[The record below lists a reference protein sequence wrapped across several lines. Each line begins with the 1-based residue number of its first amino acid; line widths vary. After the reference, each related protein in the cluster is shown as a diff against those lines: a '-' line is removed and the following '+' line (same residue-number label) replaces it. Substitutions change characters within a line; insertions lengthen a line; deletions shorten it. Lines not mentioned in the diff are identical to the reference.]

1 MNSFVKKNKN
11 IMLVRE
17 LIDFFESIAPSSFQE
32 SYDNVGLI
40 TGSPNIEI
48 SGIITCLDATE
59 AVIDEA
65 ITLNC
70 NVVVAHH
77 PIVFRGIKKLNGTN
91 YVERVVI
98 KAIKHDI
105 AIFAIHTNLD
115 NVYDHGVNTIIANRL
130 NLNNLEILDP
140 KQNLLHSNKKV
151 GSGMIGKLKYP
162 MEESAFLQYLK
173 EKMDLKV
180 VKHTALLGKPIENV
194 AVCGGSGSFLLQRA
208 IEQNA
213 DVFVTSDFK
222 YHEFFDAENKIIIA
236 DIGHYESERF
246 TFEYLKS
253 LIIQNFSI
261 FAVHSTS
268 VNTNPVLYS

>member
-1 MNSFVKKNKN
+1 
-11 IMLVRE
+11 MLVRE

-194 AVCGGSGSFLLQRA
+194 AVCGGSGSFLLQMA

>member
-1 MNSFVKKNKN
+1 MNSIVKKNKN

-17 LIDFFESIAPSSFQE
+17 LIDFFEAIAPSSFQE

-40 TGSPNIEI
+40 TGSPNTEI

-65 ITLNC
+65 ISLNC

-140 KQNLLHSNKKV
+140 KQNLLHNNKKV

>member
-1 MNSFVKKNKN
+1 
-11 IMLVRE
+11 MLVRE

-40 TGSPNIEI
+40 TGSPNTEI

-65 ITLNC
+65 ISLNC

-91 YVERVVI
+91 YVERVII
-98 KAIKHDI
+98 KAIKNDI

-115 NVYDHGVNTIIANRL
+115 NVYYHGVNTIIANRL
-130 NLNNLEILDP
+130 NLNELEILDP
-140 KQNLLHSNKKV
+140 KQNLFYNNQKV
-151 GSGMIGKLKYP
+151 GSGMIGNLPYP
-162 MEESAFLQYLK
+162 MEETSFLQYLK

-180 VKHTALLGKPIENV
+180 VKHTALLGKPIEKV
-194 AVCGGSGSFLLQRA
+194 ALCGGSGSFLLQKA

-213 DVFVTSDFK
+213 DIFVTSDFK
-222 YHEFFDAENKIIIA
+222 YHEFFDAENNIIIA

-268 VNTNPVLYS
+268 INTNPVLYS

>member
-1 MNSFVKKNKN
+1 MNSIVKKNKN
-11 IMLVRE
+11 IMLVSE

-91 YVERVVI
+91 YVERVII
-98 KAIKHDI
+98 KAIKNDI